1 MVKRQCAEGVET
13 FMTDTEEHELRRPLG
28 LSLLTGLYLFF
39 FLVSA
44 STFGNP
50 FPFLG
55 HIYDGHAAR
64 LLVFADSLVC
74 LYLFLGILKRQLMTW
89 YFLIGYNLFE
99 VVNTIINL
107 SFINNAA
114 LEKVIGERVNGEA
127 LLVNNIAAALAM
139 LLLTQY
145 IYRHKH
151 YFTNRQKYLF

>member
-1 MVKRQCAEGVET
+1 MTET
-13 FMTDTEEHELRRPLG
+13 EDNELRRPLG

-55 HIYDGHAAR
+55 HIYSGVAAKM
-64 LLVFADSLVC
+64 LVFIDCLIC
-74 LYLFLGILKRQLMTW
+74 LYLFLGIMKRQLFTW
-89 YFLIGYNLFE
+89 RLLIGYNLLQ
-99 VVNTIINL
+99 IINTV
-107 SFINNAA
+107 INLNVITVTE
-114 LEKVIGERVNGEA
+114 LEKVMGERVNGEA
-127 LLVNNIAAALAM
+127 LFVNNIAAALAI
-139 LLLTQY
+139 LLLTQF

>member
-1 MVKRQCAEGVET
+1 
-13 FMTDTEEHELRRPLG
+13 MTEIEEHGLRRPLG
-28 LSLLTGLYLFF
+28 LSLLTGLYLFL

-55 HIYDGHAAR
+55 HIYDGNAAR
-64 LLVFADSLVC
+64 VLVFADSLVC
-74 LYLFLGILKRQLMTW
+74 LYLFLGTMKRQLLTW
-89 YFLIGYNLFE
+89 YLLIGYNLFE
-99 VVNTIINL
+99 ILNTVINL
-107 SFINNAA
+107 NFITRAE
-114 LEKVIGERVNGEA
+114 LEKIVGERVNGEA
-127 LLVNNIAAALAM
+127 LFINNIAAALAM